1 MMKPSIHLNGS
12 APETLLEGYTEALR
26 AVRDAIEKLAATA
39 PHGRDYYT
47 QVAGGASAAY
57 YEALDEHE
65 TRMHK
70 LADVEHEILEL
81 GRHVRGEI
89 GKRQR
94 K

>member
-65 TRMHK
+65 
-70 LADVEHEILEL
+70 ILEL